1 MLSTLACICA
11 IIMILWLYNIIIV
24 GMTLEFL
31 VSATVLTALLLLVRF
46 CFRGRIRASV
56 INSLWILIVLRL
68 LLCAIFSFAGENG
81 APAGKWNVSRITN
94 SVMRVV
100 TPEDDKEEEGRI
112 EPVVFDIGAISL
124 PLWTRVVWLGGCIV
138 FVAVFIFLNER
149 FRRRVY
155 RTRIRL
161 RLPDEEYPVYQVP
174 HIFSPFVFRIRRERA
189 VYLTE
194 DIARDEEK
202 RKYVIA
208 HEACHIQHHD
218 LFWALVRN
226 MVLACFWFHPIIW
239 IAAIASKR
247 DSETACDERAVRKL
261 GGRSERQNYGKVL
274 LDMVDE
280 QNRKEDIFYLAT
292 TMTAGKKELYQRIKL
307 LTEEKKERFI
317 TAACIPLICL
327 VLFVTCF
334 TSGAKINGLNEE
346 ETIRQYLYYDS
357 QQYRRGMLQLYPDTY
372 LSYHWVNDA
381 LQWKYY
387 GVRAQKILSIQ
398 REKAETAVDTDEW
411 VTEEDVS
418 YTELFW
424 YRVDL
429 IRACEVWDYNKSDF
443 VIKNLPRTDYVLLGK
458 AETEDDW
465 RIVYWMDE
473 EEREVD

>member
-46 CFRGRIRASV
+46 CFRGRICASV

-194 DIARDEEK
+194 DIARMKK
-202 RKYVIA
+202 RG
-208 HEACHIQHHD
+208 
-218 LFWALVRN
+218 N
-226 MVLACFWFHPIIW
+226 
-239 IAAIASKR
+239 
-247 DSETACDERAVRKL
+247 
-261 GGRSERQNYGKVL
+261 
-274 LDMVDE
+274 
-280 QNRKEDIFYLAT
+280 
-292 TMTAGKKELYQRIKL
+292 
-307 LTEEKKERFI
+307 
-317 TAACIPLICL
+317 
-327 VLFVTCF
+327 
-334 TSGAKINGLNEE
+334 TS
-346 ETIRQYLYYDS
+346 
-357 QQYRRGMLQLYPDTY
+357 
-372 LSYHWVNDA
+372 
-381 LQWKYY
+381 
-387 GVRAQKILSIQ
+387 
-398 REKAETAVDTDEW
+398 
-411 VTEEDVS
+411 
-418 YTELFW
+418 
-424 YRVDL
+424 
-429 IRACEVWDYNKSDF
+429 
-443 VIKNLPRTDYVLLGK
+443 
-458 AETEDDW
+458 
-465 RIVYWMDE
+465 
-473 EEREVD
+473 